1 MYKPVLVSVHA
12 QEGKKPDLTG
22 PLNPSDGDGLLIAP
36 EDYKLKLQ
44 NISIVMVKV
53 HFKMYVF

>member
-1 MYKPVLVSVHA
+1 MLDPENLILKDENFYEYFLVV
-12 QEGKKPDLTG
+12 PYIR
-22 PLNPSDGDGLLIAP
+22 DGDGFLITP

-53 HFKMYVF
+53 HFKMCVF